1 MKYCI
6 LNKNDKLSNDIKEKL
21 LNDIKLT
28 FDNINPDIVIAV
40 GGDGTFID
48 AVHKYPNSIFFG
60 IHTGHLGFYANYTV
74 NCLNDLINDINNSN
88 YKLDQIDIL
97 NCEIKTKSNLINT
110 FAINELTIISPPKT
124 LILDVLIDDN
134 LFEKFR
140 GTGMCVSTAYG
151 STAYNKSLNGA
162 VIDSSIKSLQITEIA
177 GINSNEYRTLGS
189 PLLLAGNRKI
199 SFKCNC
205 EEDIFITV
213 DNISYNLNDFNSL
226 DITLCEN
233 KIKIGHN
240 NENDFLSRIGRA
252 FLKE

>member
-6 LNKNDKLSNDIKEKL
+6 LNKNDDLSNNIKEKL
-21 LNDIKLT
+21 LSDIKMML
-28 FDNINPDIVIAV
+28 DYKNPDIVIVV

-60 IHTGHLGFYANYTV
+60 IHTGHLGFYADYTTD
-74 NCLNDLINDINNSN
+74 CINDLINDINNSN

-97 NCEIKTKSNLINT
+97 DCKIKTKTNIINT
-110 FAINELTIISPPKT
+110 FAINELTVISPPKT
-124 LILDVLIDDN
+124 LILDVLIDDI

-162 VIDSSIKSLQITEIA
+162 VVDSSLKVLQITEMA

-199 SFKCNC
+199 SFKCSC
-205 EEDIFITV
+205 EEDIYVTV
-213 DNISYNLNDFNSL
+213 DNISYNLKDFNSL
-226 DITLCEN
+226 SITLGEN

-240 NENDFLSRIGRA
+240 NKNDFLSRIRRT